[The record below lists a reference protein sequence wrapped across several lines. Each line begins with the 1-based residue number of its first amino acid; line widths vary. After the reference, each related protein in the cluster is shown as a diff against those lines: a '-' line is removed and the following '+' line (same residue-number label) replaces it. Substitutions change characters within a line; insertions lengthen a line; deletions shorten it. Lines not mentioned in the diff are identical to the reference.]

1 MTYTTLFFI
10 IVAFIVVETAWEKYL
25 DHRNR
30 IASTQP
36 LPKEVEGLYSEEEY
50 RKQQEYFAANN
61 KFGNFTDI
69 VSLSVT
75 LILLFTFAF
84 KYIDDFA
91 RSFGFSEP
99 WTAAIFVVLTNLI
112 SDVISIPLS
121 AYKNFVIEEKFG
133 FNKMSVGTFI
143 GDTIKNMLIS
153 IILMTLVVA
162 ALAYVYQWLGVNYW
176 IIGSLI
182 IAGIMIFF
190 MTFYTSVILPLFNKM
205 TPLEEGSLRTAIEE
219 FSKKTGFKISDIY
232 IIDGSKRSTKAN
244 AFFSGL
250 GSRKRICLYDTLKNK
265 MTDDE
270 IVAVLAHEIG
280 HQKCKHTTKQLVLGN
295 PETGNMDLANV
306 FGSDK
311 PSFHLS
317 LYAFMLLMSPIST
330 VVGWLV
336 NILTRKYEYEA
347 DAFAQKH
354 GKGDELVNALKKLS
368 ADSLSNLTPDPLFV
382 SYHYSHPTLVQ
393 RIKAIAAKC

>member
-36 LPKEVEGLYSEEEY
+36 LPKEVEGLYSEDEY

-99 WTAAIFVVLTNLI
+99 WTAAIFVVATNLI
-112 SDVISIPLS
+112 SDVISIPMS

-133 FNKMSVGTFI
+133 FNKMTVGTFI

-153 IILMTLVVA
+153 MVLMTVVVA

-176 IIGSLI
+176 IIGSVIL
-182 IAGIMIFF
+182 AGIMIFF

-205 TPLEEGSLRTAIEE
+205 TPLEDGSLRTAIEE
-219 FSKKTGFKISDIY
+219 FSNKTGFKISDIY

-280 HQKCKHTTKQLVLGN
+280 HQKCKHTTKQLALGIL
-295 PETGNMDLANV
+295 NMV
-306 FGSDK
+306 FIQL
-311 PSFHLS
+311 FQ
-317 LYAFMLLMSPIST
+317 
-330 VVGWLV
+330 LV
-336 NILTRKYEYEA
+336 N
-347 DAFAQKH
+347 Q
-354 GKGDELVNALKKLS
+354 LK
-368 ADSLSNLTPDPLFV
+368 
-382 SYHYSHPTLVQ
+382 
-393 RIKAIAAKC
+393 